1 MLSVI
6 IPAFNEAENL
16 EKNVPNL
23 VKYLNSKKIRYELLV
38 SEDGSDDGTQE
49 LLKRFSEIYG
59 ITHIHNE
66 RRLGKGGGLKRAAS
80 AVKYEKVIFIDADMP
95 IKIDSFETMIDDL
108 ERNDVVIG
116 SRYVKGH
123 ESRTERTFKR
133 LLLSKAFHLLV
144 KIMFPELKVSDTQC
158 GFKGFKKD
166 VFVSV
171 NRKTKVNDWS
181 WDVEFL
187 VRASKEGYK
196 IKEIPIEWKESSQTR
211 VNLFVNIFSQF
222 INVLVIRLRTIF

>member
-6 IPAFNEAENL
+6 IPVFNEAGNL
-16 EKNVPNL
+16 EKNVPGL
-23 VKYLNSKKIRYELLV
+23 VKYLNSRKIKYELIV
-38 SEDGSDDGTQE
+38 SEDGSDDGTQD
-49 LLKRFSEIYG
+49 LLKRFSKIYG
-59 ITHIHNE
+59 ITHMHNE
-66 RRLGKGGGLKRAAS
+66 KRLGKGAGLKKAAT

-95 IKIDSFETMIDDL
+95 IKMDSFETMIDEL

-123 ESRTERTFKR
+123 ENRTERTFKR

-144 KIMFPELKVSDTQC
+144 RIMFPELKVSDTQC
-158 GFKGFKKD
+158 GFKGFKKN

-171 NRKTKVNDWS
+171 NRKTRVNDWS

-187 VRASKEGYK
+187 VRASKENYK
-196 IKEIPIEWKESSQTR
+196 IKEIPIEWKESEDTR
-211 VNLFVNIFSQF
+211 VNLFSSIFSQF
-222 INVLVIRLRTIF
+222 INVLVIRLTTLF